1 MYISQKP
8 YSLVY
13 LYYWLEL
20 SKMNIFKILRFVIDT
35 RNWGFYWLK
44 QIKWGVFFFL
54 GGSGL
59 GGHEVC
65 LVYITESLTLSLIC
79 FMIM

>member
-8 YSLVY
+8 YSIVY

-44 QIKWGVFFFL
+44 QIKWGVLFF
-54 GGSGL
+54 GGEWV
-59 GGHEVC
+59 GGA
-65 LVYITESLTLSLIC
+65 
-79 FMIM
+79 

>member
-44 QIKWGVFFFL
+44 QIKWGVFFF
-54 GGSGL
+54 G

>member
-44 QIKWGVFFFL
+44 QIKWGVFFFWGEWV
-54 GGSGL
+54 GGA
-59 GGHEVC
+59 
-65 LVYITESLTLSLIC
+65 
-79 FMIM
+79 